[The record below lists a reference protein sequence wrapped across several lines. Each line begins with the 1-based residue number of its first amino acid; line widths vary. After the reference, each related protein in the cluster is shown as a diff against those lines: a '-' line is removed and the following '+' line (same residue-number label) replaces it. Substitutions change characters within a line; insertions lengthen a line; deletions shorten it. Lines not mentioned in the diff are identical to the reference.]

1 MSRERYSFEDRK
13 VWQRSMDL
21 VDAAYELTESW
32 PRREMFGLTNQ
43 LRRASVSVA
52 SNIAEGQGRK
62 SRKDFLRFLDIAY
75 GSLMEARTQLMIG
88 SRREFSSIEQ
98 TNPVLSM
105 TDEIGR
111 MLNGLKRSLRT
122 AETDNQQPTTDNSA
136 L

>member
-1 MSRERYSFEDRK
+1 MSRERYSFEDLK